1 MSIDTS
7 VPPVAL
13 PLSTLSEMNAEHAA
27 SWERWRSD
35 GAASDRRT
43 QAFMRGV
50 AVAIGL
56 GLAAWAV
63 VTFVMR

>member
-7 VPPVAL
+7 TLPIAS
-13 PLSTLSEMNAEHAA
+13 PLSNLSEINAEHAA
-27 SWERWRSD
+27 SWERWRAD
-35 GAASDRRT
+35 GVASDRRT

-63 VTFVMR
+63 VVFVMR